1 MGTESEA
8 GDVKSVFVVLLN
20 HKNVTDIRRHSH
32 IPRGPTFVRDAAQ
45 RYIGSQKTRSKCRR
59 CFTVLERYGCAG
71 LSVQIIYDISPQY
84 NKDRFPIARAPRPE
98 RLLRDANLPFPSGC
112 NQFPVL
118 GHISKTSKRERSE
131 NRWFCLLAGAYRSA
145 SARVYA
151 LALQAF
157 QQSR

>member
-1 MGTESEA
+1 M
-8 GDVKSVFVVLLN
+8 KSVFVVQIDQ
-20 HKNVTDIRRHSH
+20 KNMTDIRRHSH

-71 LSVQIIYDISPQY
+71 LSVRVIYDISPQY
-84 NKDRFPIARAPRPE
+84 NKDSFHVVSVLRPE
-98 RLLRDANLPFPSGC
+98 LLMWDANLPFPSGY

-118 GHISKTSKRERSE
+118 CHISKTSKRERSE
-131 NRWFCLLAGAYRSA
+131 NRWFCLLARAYRSA

-151 LALQAF
+151 QALQAF